1 MSAEESVASGLA
13 AVLRNPGSFPFNFAD
28 GLADSIPRL
37 DDLLRS
43 APRLPGGFSLQTLL
57 SRFLPHLAGGAL
69 GAAPGPERLILPLSR
84 YVRWTADRH
93 YAEHG
98 YYQGNHSRRHLHDR
112 LDAAGND
119 SSRCSSPDTSNP
131 AAGHAHQALA
141 APRTPDRMTSEQ
153 EAKLREHM
161 EAFQFM
167 YTRLFEVLQ
176 SVQRDNH
183 VGLPATNLF
192 EHLTK
197 GKEKASP
204 SALVAQSVSPVPKSE
219 RPTGHRLEEEDEDEE
234 DDDEDD
240 EDDDDYEFQAMAAA
254 PSRSGGFIPE
264 QPLGSLPP
272 LLQSIVD
279 HLRMFGSTGTMS
291 GAGLQ
296 SLANVG
302 SGGMLAQLPKGSNQ
316 PYPFDRAVSALFAHT
331 VEVLELAQR
340 GVRNP
345 PVFDHED
352 SRTLPS
358 GTLCDAI
365 PEAHAVFMHS
375 LGRIA
380 ELQYRT
386 VFRPAAEIARSNVD

>member
-1 MSAEESVASGLA
+1 YATGPTARPQAPASAEESVASGLA
-13 AVLRNPGSFPFNFAD
+13 AALRNPGSFPFNFTD
-28 GLADSIPRL
+28 GLTDSIPRL

-43 APRLPGGFSLQTLL
+43 AQRLPSGFSLQTLL
-57 SRFLPHLAGGAL
+57 SRFLPHLASSTL
-69 GAAPGPERLILPLSR
+69 GAAQGPERLILPLSR

-93 YAEHG
+93 YAEYG
-98 YYQGNHSRRHLHDR
+98 YYQGNHSRRHLQER
-112 LDAAGND
+112 LDASGND
-119 SSRCSSPDTSNP
+119 GSRCPSPDSGNP
-131 AAGHAHQALA
+131 AAGSTHQGSSG
-141 APRTPDRMTSEQ
+141 PRTPDRMTSEQ

-167 YTRLFEVLQ
+167 YTRLFDVLQ

-183 VGLPATNLF
+183 VGLPAANLF

-204 SALVAQSVSPVPKSE
+204 SASAVQPTSSGLNPA
-219 RPTGHRLEEEDEDEE
+219 RPYDHDFDDDE

-240 EDDDDYEFQAMAAA
+240 DDFVFQGTAVP
-254 PSRSGGFIPE
+254 PSRGGGLLPE

-272 LLQSIVD
+272 LLQNIVD
-279 HLRMFGSTGTMS
+279 HLRMFGSA
-291 GAGLQ
+291 GAGAVPGAGIQ
-296 SLANVG
+296 SLGN
-302 SGGMLAQLPKGSNQ
+302 SSSGMLAQLPKIPTQ

-358 GTLCDAI
+358 
-365 PEAHAVFMHS
+365 
-375 LGRIA
+375 
-380 ELQYRT
+380 
-386 VFRPAAEIARSNVD
+386 